1 MKAAIWHGKK
11 DVRVEEAALPVISAG
26 KVMIQTAWAGICGS
40 DLHAYHHGMGI
51 PVEHVHPLTGQKAP
65 MTMGHEFS
73 GIVTE
78 VGEGVTGIQPG
89 DRVAIEPLV
98 YCGEC
103 EYCKKG
109 HYNQCLSVGFIGLHA
124 NGGFAEYVVVEPK
137 MVHKLPENVT
147 LEEGALVEPAAVA
160 LHAVRESKLQ
170 VGDKVAVFGAGPIGL
185 LTVLAAKAAGAS
197 EIVVVDVSQE
207 RLEKAKVIGASHIV
221 NAAEVD
227 TVSTILALTDGID
240 VAYEAAGA
248 QPTFT
253 NALSVTKKGGQVM
266 VIAAF
271 AKPVEIDLFQMMV
284 KETSVAATL
293 AYRHI
298 YPEVI
303 RLIASKQMDVAQV
316 ITKKIDLA
324 NIVEEGFEL
333 LLTDKTQAKI
343 LVNTNG

>member
-1 MKAAIWHGKK
+1 MKAAVWHGIK
-11 DVRVEEAALPVISAG
+11 DVRVEEIELPIISPG
-26 KVMIQTAWAGICGS
+26 KVLIQTAWTGICGS
-40 DLHAYHHGMGI
+40 DLHAYHHGIGI
-51 PVEHVHPLTGQKAP
+51 PVEKAHPLTGQQAP
-65 MTMGHEFS
+65 LTMGHEFS
-73 GIVTE
+73 GIVAE
-78 VGEGVTGIQPG
+78 VGEGVTGIQAG

-109 HYNQCLSVGFIGLHA
+109 CYNQCSSVGFIGLSA
-124 NGGFAEYVVVEPK
+124 NGGFAEYVIVEPK

-147 LEEGALVEPAAVA
+147 LEEGALVEPTAVA

-207 RLEKAKVIGASHIV
+207 RLDKAKEIGASYIV

-227 TVSTILALTDGID
+227 TVQTIMALTGGVD

-253 NALSVTKKGGQVM
+253 NALSVLKKGGQVM

-271 AKPVEIDLFQMMV
+271 AKPVEIDMLQMMV

-343 LVNTNG
+343 LVNTKG